1 MDISTYRE
9 EIKLQLTGGVLELEI
24 DDSTLDKIINS
35 AFRELQR
42 YIDSTYLETLPY
54 APCINLG
61 ERKINSVVR
70 VFRAQGIL
78 STQSA
83 DVSNSTPVSDP
94 MYFAQWQVMNGVGG
108 VYNIQNYVY
117 NYATAL
123 TSLQIR
129 NTLSTDLIFRYDKHT
144 NMLYV
149 NVSGG
154 VPKSITVEYVPRFD
168 DVSEITS
175 DFWIDMLMRLSVALT
190 KVTLGRVR
198 SKYSQ
203 SNALWQLDGDTLL
216 SEGNA
221 ELSDLRERLVAST
234 QLVYPI
240 D

>member
-117 NYATAL
+117 NYA
-123 TSLQIR
+123 
-129 NTLSTDLIFRYDKHT
+129 
-144 NMLYV
+144 
-149 NVSGG
+149 
-154 VPKSITVEYVPRFD
+154 E
-168 DVSEITS
+168 
-175 DFWIDMLMRLSVALT
+175 
-190 KVTLGRVR
+190 
-198 SKYSQ
+198 
-203 SNALWQLDGDTLL
+203 
-216 SEGNA
+216 
-221 ELSDLRERLVAST
+221 
-234 QLVYPI
+234 
-240 D
+240 